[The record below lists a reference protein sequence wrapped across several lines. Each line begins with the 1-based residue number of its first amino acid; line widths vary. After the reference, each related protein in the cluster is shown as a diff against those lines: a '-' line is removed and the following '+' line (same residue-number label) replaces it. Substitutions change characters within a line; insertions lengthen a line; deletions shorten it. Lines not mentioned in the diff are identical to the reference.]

1 MIGQTNAKI
10 GSKINGTVEQ
20 FVANETIAKG
30 DFVRFIGY
38 NDSSNT
44 VVSNQLVEEVVNR
57 QAITPTLTNVQ
68 SFAGD
73 FQVSETLAYRISAVS
88 SHIYIAKMEISSG
101 SLTFT
106 DNYQDLGHSLTI
118 NNVGVYYKQLD
129 STRFMII
136 TSGGSG
142 IYGILLTYSSG
153 TFSITT
159 TTLLSTITN
168 TLSAV
173 KESIYD
179 HIYLCVINYGSYLMA
194 IKIDNTT
201 FTSGTALSGSTSKPC
216 VYVDKTNSIMRWI
229 NRYLSGGN
237 IVFQSQSI
245 SINTSTL
252 AITLGT
258 LKGHTG
264 VVAPSDATF
273 IIVDYFQKDKYIY
286 IIDRIQSY
294 STNSRYALGCIYSFN
309 VDGSVNIHKTGIE
322 LGANIG
328 SSSYTSTDI
337 YRNYTPAER
346 LNEYWRERNNVY
358 YSHISIKG
366 TYNVVSLKGFS
377 YLLNHIPNLVNDI
390 TVNLWSTD
398 TYTQYTPSFI
408 GNKYIV
414 ALSTGGCYL
423 YETKMVNDG
432 VAKSG
437 GSAGETIKVF
447 MPE

>member
-20 FVANETIAKG
+20 FVANETISKG

-44 VVSNQLVEEVVNR
+44 VVSNRLVEEVVNR

-106 DNYQDLGHSLTI
+106 NNYQDLGHSLTI
-118 NNVGVYYKQLD
+118 NNSGVYYKQLD
-129 STRFMII
+129 SSRFMII
-136 TSGGSG
+136 TSGSGG

-159 TTLLSTITN
+159 TTKLSTITSL
-168 TLSAV
+168 LSTV

-179 HIYLCVINYGSYLMA
+179 NIYLCVIYNGSNLMA

-201 FTSGTALSGSTSKPC
+201 FTSGSALSGSISNPC

-229 NRYLSGGN
+229 YRPLSGEN
-237 IVFQSQSI
+237 ILFRSRNI

-252 AITLGT
+252 AIT
-258 LKGHTG
+258 TG
-264 VVAPSDATF
+264 SFIWYTDVVAPSGTTSLT
-273 IIVDYFQKDKYIY
+273 VDYFQKDKYLY
-286 IIDRIQSY
+286 IIDKTSTGSSY
-294 STNSRYALGCIYSFN
+294 YALGYIYSFN

-322 LGANIG
+322 LGADTG
-328 SSSYTSTDI
+328 SAEYTSTNI
-337 YRNYTPAER
+337 YRNYTPTER
-346 LNEYWRERNNVY
+346 LSEYWRERNNVY

-390 TVNLWSTD
+390 TVNSWSTS

-432 VAKSG
+432 IAKTG

>member
-10 GSKINGTVEQ
+10 GSKINGTVKEY
-20 FVANETIAKG
+20 VVNTGETIAKG

-106 DNYQDLGHSLTI
+106 NNYQDLGHSLTI
-118 NNVGVYYKQLD
+118 NNYGVYYKQLD

-159 TTLLSTITN
+159 TTQLSTITN
-168 TLSAV
+168 ILSTV

-179 HIYLCVINYGSYLMA
+179 HIYLCVINNGDYLMA

-201 FTSGTALSGSTSKPC
+201 FTSGTALSGSTTRPC

-229 NRYLSGGN
+229 YRFLSGAN

-252 AITLGT
+252 AITLGST
-258 LKGHTG
+258 IGHTG
-264 VVAPSDATF
+264 VVAPSGTTAIT
-273 IIVDYFQKDKYIY
+273 VDYFQKDKYIY
-286 IIDRIQSY
+286 IIDKTSDG
-294 STNSRYALGCIYSFN
+294 SSRKALGCIYSFN
-309 VDGSVNIHKTGIE
+309 VDESVNIHKTGIE
-322 LGANIG
+322 LGADIG
-328 SSSYTSTDI
+328 SGPYTSTDI
-337 YRNYTPAER
+337 YRNYTPTER
-346 LNEYWRERNNVY
+346 LSEYWRERNNVY

-366 TYNVVSLKGFS
+366 GYNVVSLKGFS

-390 TVNLWSTD
+390 TVNLWSTS

-423 YETKMVNDG
+423 YETKMINDG

-437 GSAGETIKVF
+437 GTAGDTIDIYV
-447 MPE
+447 P